1 MNKTNYLILL
11 CILASGLA
19 WLFANDQTIDLMAFS
34 GENLLKGRV
43 WTLFTAL
50 FLHSDPTHLLG
61 NMIFL
66 YIFGNTIE
74 KELNQKWILYP
85 FFIGGVASFVLSTL
99 FFDPTILMIGASA
112 AIFTLTAIVMLL
124 KPLKFSFYFLMPL
137 GLVAIVYFAFNLI
150 AVNMGLQGNISY
162 IGHIIGFLIGVP
174 FGIVSS
180 KDWHKNLLI
189 TAGLFG
195 IYLVIVWFLLPTIL
209 NLI

>member
-1 MNKTNYLILL
+1 MNKTNYLIIL

-19 WLFANDQTIDLMAFS
+19 WFFANDQTIDLMAFS

-50 FLHSDPTHLLG
+50 FLHSDPAHLLG

-99 FFDPTILMIGASA
+99 FFDPTTLMIGASA

-124 KPLKFSFYFLMPL
+124 KPLQFSFYFLMPL

-162 IGHIIGFLIGVP
+162 IGHLIGFLIGVP
-174 FGIVSS
+174 FGIASS
-180 KDWHKNLLI
+180 KNWHKNLLI

>member
-1 MNKTNYLILL
+1 MNKTNYLIIL
-11 CILASGLA
+11 CILASALA
-19 WLFANDQTIDLMAFS
+19 WLFANDQTIGLVAFS
-34 GENLLKGRV
+34 GENILKGRV

-50 FLHSDPTHLLG
+50 FLHSDPAHLLG

-74 KELNQKWILYP
+74 NELNQKWILYP
-85 FFIGGVASFVLSTL
+85 FFIGGVASFVLSVL
-99 FFDPTILMIGASA
+99 FFDLTVLMIGASA

-124 KPLKFSFYFLMPL
+124 KPLQFSFFFLMPL
-137 GLVAIVYFAFNLI
+137 GLVAIVYFTFNLV
-150 AVNMGLQGNISY
+150 AANMGLQGNISY
-162 IGHIIGFLIGVP
+162 IGHIIGFLVGVP

-180 KDWHKNLLI
+180 KDWPKNLLI